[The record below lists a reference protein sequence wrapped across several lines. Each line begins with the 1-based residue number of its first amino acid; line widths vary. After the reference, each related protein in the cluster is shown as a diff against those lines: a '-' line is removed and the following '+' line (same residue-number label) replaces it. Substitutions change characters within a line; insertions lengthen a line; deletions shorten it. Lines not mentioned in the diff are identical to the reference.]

1 MTAPRTFAELR
12 LFAHVE
18 LYGYAQSEVDTLRL
32 LAERGCPRSFAAELM
47 YRARS
52 NGHSFRFIAAAACA
66 QARLTGWLTGWP
78 A

>member
-1 MTAPRTFAELR
+1 M
-12 LFAHVE
+12 H
-18 LYGYAQSEVDTLRL
+18 GYAQYEVDVLRL

-66 QARLTGWLTGWP
+66 QARLTGWP